1 MAMPDHYRRL
11 LICRCSSA
19 TAGGY
24 TARATDEY
32 VLVTRNGEQ
41 RKALPNTPIRPDD
54 VIRVPERNF

>member
-1 MAMPDHYRRL
+1 MSAV
-11 LICRCSSA
+11 A
-19 TAGGY
+19 TAGSN